1 MPRVLGLIC
10 VVAALPLGG
19 LAAQELLPNQGETR
33 EAAPLFRSND
43 VLVATVEAPL
53 KTALDDRGE
62 GREFHQ
68 GRLIYLDPLNAEE
81 GSLELDVEI
90 RVRGNFRA
98 QRKNCSF
105 PPLRMDMGGDQL
117 RHTVFEGQSRLRLVT
132 HCRDQRNDR
141 GQYVLQEYLAYRVF
155 NLLSDLSVQVRL
167 ARITYVD
174 TEGTR
179 DPFTRYAFFLEDY
192 NETAARSGWELLKLP
207 QMPPDQIDQGRLATF
222 EVFQFMIGNTDWS
235 VAFASEGEDYC
246 CHNAV
251 MMGTMVGPVLPV
263 PFDFDWAGVVD
274 APYATPD
281 SRLNIRSVRQRKFWG
296 ICKPRE
302 VVEGAF
308 PLFDEKREEIYEL
321 YRAQEGLDERQIQK
335 SLEYYDEFY
344 TIIFDERRAKREIFD
359 ECRQLQRREE

>member
-1 MPRVLGLIC
+1 
-10 VVAALPLGG
+10 VAALPLGG
-19 LAAQELLPNQGETR
+19 LTSQGPLPNQGETR
-33 EAAPLFRSND
+33 EAAPLFRAND
-43 VLVATVEAPL
+43 VLVVTLEAPL
-53 KTALDDRGE
+53 RTALDDRGE

-81 GSLELDVEI
+81 GPLELDVEI

-117 RHTVFEGQSRLRLVT
+117 RRTVFEGQSRLRLVT

-192 NETAARSGWELLKLP
+192 SETAARSGWELLKLP

-235 VAFASEGEDYC
+235 VAFASDGEDYC

-274 APYATPD
+274 APYAKPD
-281 SRLNIRSVRQRKFWG
+281 ARLNIRSVRQRKFWG

-321 YRAQEGLDERQIQK
+321 YRTQEGLDEQQIQK

-344 TIIFDERRAKREIFD
+344 TTIHDERRATREIFD
-359 ECRQLQRREE
+359 ECRLLQRREE